1 MIYQIVIIR
10 ENKLNSFL
18 SKIQSNLKSL
28 ELCPPHSFL
37 PIEETYNLHKYNSN
51 FVFKVNNS
59 SSLAYFIC
67 RVSNREQVVLN
78 SIAREFDA
86 NSETIGGLSSPE
98 LGSNLFRNLVL
109 SLLFFINLDL
119 LLAIVF
125 YVLNFKR
132 FSDLEMLTKLNIFCF
147 AAALIGLL
155 NYSILGINLD
165 FVNQPPFLPFAPN
178 IGYLSNKLEIKALYA
193 LAVVV
198 FSKLMI
204 NLFFQKPKAVSTSGY
219 KNLAEI
225 KLN

>member
-1 MIYQIVIIR
+1 MIYQIVIVR

-78 SIAREFDA
+78 SIAKEFDA
-86 NSETIGGLSSPE
+86 NSETIGGLSSSE
-98 LGSNLFRNLVL
+98 LGSNLFKNIVL
-109 SLLFFINLDL
+109 AFLFFINLDL
-119 LLAIVF
+119 LLAVAF
-125 YVLNFKR
+125 YILNYKR
-132 FSDLEMLTKLNIFCF
+132 FNELEILTKLNIFCF

-155 NYSILGINLD
+155 NYSILGINFD
-165 FVNQPPFLPFAPN
+165 FINQSSFLSFPPN
-178 IGYLSNKLEIKALYA
+178 VGYLTNKLEIKALYA
-193 LAVVV
+193 LLIIS
-198 FSKLMI
+198 FSKLVL
-204 NLFFQKPKAVSTSGY
+204 NFFFKKPLEVSTSGY
-219 KNLAEI
+219 KNLTDL